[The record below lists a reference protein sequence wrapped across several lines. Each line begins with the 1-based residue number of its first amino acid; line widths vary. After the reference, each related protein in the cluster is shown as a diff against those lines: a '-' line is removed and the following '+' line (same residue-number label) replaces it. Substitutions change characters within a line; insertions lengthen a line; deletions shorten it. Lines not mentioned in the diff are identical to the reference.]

1 MASGHPSQAH
11 RQQLRGCRRGL
22 VGAVGSIDDA
32 WRAVAAGAEVVVAQG
47 YEAVGHN
54 FHCLPDQP
62 GLPTMVLLPMIVDAV
77 GKDAIV
83 LGAGGISDEA
93 GYFVLS
99 HCFLL
104 AQINL

>member
-1 MASGHPSQAH
+1 
-11 RQQLRGCRRGL
+11 
-22 VGAVGSIDDA
+22 
-32 WRAVAAGAEVVVAQG
+32 
-47 YEAVGHN
+47 
-54 FHCLPDQP
+54 
-62 GLPTMVLLPMIVDAV
+62 MVLLPMIVDAV
-77 GKDAIV
+77 GKDAMV

>member
-1 MASGHPSQAH
+1 MTPGEPLPPVPRWWSPKVTKPSATTSTACPTS
-11 RQQLRGCRRGL
+11 R
-22 VGAVGSIDDA
+22 
-32 WRAVAAGAEVVVAQG
+32 
-47 YEAVGHN
+47 
-54 FHCLPDQP
+54 